1 MEHQM
6 EEKIKKA
13 AIVAEYLRGGVS
25 YRDLQTKYCCS
36 LGTLHRWVQDYM
48 EGIAEDSDKK
58 ATDELVDAD
67 LGAAMPEDVKTLQAE
82 LRKSRL
88 HNKLLSEIINI
99 AEEELSAPIKKKYGT
114 RQS

>member
-1 MEHQM
+1 MK
-6 EEKIKKA
+6 EKIKKA

-25 YRDLQTKYCCS
+25 YREVQKKYGCS

-48 EGIAEDSDKK
+48 EGIEEGSSKQ

-67 LGAAMPEDVKTLQAE
+67 LGAPMPVDVQTLQQE

-88 HNKLLSEIINI
+88 HNKLLTEIINI
-99 AEEELSAPIKKKYGT
+99 AEEELSAPIRKKYGT

>member
-1 MEHQM
+1 M

-25 YRDLQTKYCCS
+25 YRELQAKYGCG
-36 LGTLHRWVQDYM
+36 LGTLHRWVQGYM
-48 EGIAEDSDKK
+48 EGKEEDSFIQG
-58 ATDELVDAD
+58 TDELLDSD
-67 LGAAMPEDVKTLQAE
+67 LGEEMPVDVKALQLA

-88 HNKLLSEIINI
+88 HNKLLTEIINI
-99 AEEELSAPIKKKYGT
+99 AEEELSAPLRKKYGT